1 MHSKSLGTGRVS
13 DGTLTLRPNASAE
26 DHEQFQSHSW
36 EEREQRAYGGGRTSQ
51 AGDDAKPPTEQSI
64 IGYEQPIMLT
74 QRCVSEL
81 LFYCNVGMKYTILY
95 RLHSHTMPIIIVALT
110 HSTLQ
115 NQSTHSF
122 LFTEPTCSVPFWF
135 AMVVIAISYTCLL
148 LALFN
153 NLFDDYSPGNPLSVP
168 VGVTFYVKI
177 AQYLA
182 LLIGLISK

>member
-1 MHSKSLGTGRVS
+1 
-13 DGTLTLRPNASAE
+13 
-26 DHEQFQSHSW
+26 
-36 EEREQRAYGGGRTSQ
+36 
-51 AGDDAKPPTEQSI
+51 
-64 IGYEQPIMLT
+64 
-74 QRCVSEL
+74 
-81 LFYCNVGMKYTILY
+81 MKYIIQSTF
-95 RLHSHTMPIIIVALT
+95 SHNHYIIVVPT

-168 VGVTFYVKI
+168 VGVPFYVKI

>member
-81 LFYCNVGMKYTILY
+81 LFYCNVGMKYIIYYTVYILTQSLYYCCTYTLNITKSKHTLLPIYRTDMLCAILVCNGRYCNILY
-95 RLHSHTMPIIIVALT
+95 MFAP
-110 HSTLQ
+110 
-115 NQSTHSF
+115 
-122 LFTEPTCSVPFWF
+122 CSCQQF
-135 AMVVIAISYTCLL
+135 I
-148 LALFN
+148 
-153 NLFDDYSPGNPLSVP
+153 
-168 VGVTFYVKI
+168 
-177 AQYLA
+177 
-182 LLIGLISK
+182 